1 MDVPTFDERAGWF
14 DEHYATTRGRVRRT
28 LVLER
33 VRATAPPPPAAVLDV
48 GGGSGAIAIPL
59 AADGYR
65 VTVADPSRGMLDV
78 AAANAAEAGVEIRL
92 EQIGIDDL
100 RASSLGTFDVVC
112 CHAVLLYVDDPL
124 SALRTLRSAARE
136 GATLSLLEKNRDA
149 LAIRPGL
156 RGDYA
161 EALRVLDDP
170 VATGNLGIANRSHSV
185 VTWLGW
191 LDEAGWD
198 VSSWAG
204 IRLFSDTARD
214 DLSEPAFR
222 ALLELEREAGT
233 REPYRS
239 VARLVHFAATAR

>member
-1 MDVPTFDERAGWF
+1 
-14 DEHYATTRGRVRRT
+14 

-33 VRATAPPPPAAVLDV
+33 VRAAAPPPPAGVLDV

-78 AAANAAEAGVEIRL
+78 AAAKAAQAGVDIRL
-92 EQIGIDDL
+92 ERVGIDDL
-100 RASSLGTFDVVC
+100 PASPLGTFDVVC

-124 SALRTLRSAARE
+124 SALHTLRSAARE
-136 GATLSLLEKNRDA
+136 GATLSLLEKNRGA

-156 RGDYA
+156 AGDYA

-170 VATGNLGIANRSHSV
+170 LATGNLGIANRSHSV
-185 VTWLGW
+185 ATWLGW
-191 LDEAGWD
+191 LDEAGWN

-222 ALLELEREAGT
+222 ALLELEREAGS